1 MTLLFESFGYK
12 QGIPLD
18 ADLVFDVRCLPNPY
32 YDAALR
38 PLTGL
43 DPAVVDFLERLDDVK
58 SMDRRHPRLRRELA
72 AGFLRD
78 NRSLPH
84 RGDRLHRRP
93 APLGVLRR
101 TPRAALPRRHAGA
114 GAPPTAASGTPR
126 MSQATDLTTADLAD
140 LPIFPLGTVL
150 FPGGLLPL
158 RVFEARY
165 VDMTGDCMKR
175 GKPFGV
181 CLIREGREV
190 GAPAVPEPF
199 GCLAH
204 IADWDM
210 QDLGVLQIVT
220 HGGQRFR
227 LGESRVTEGG
237 LIRGAAELVAPEA
250 DMPLPERFAPCARLL
265 QMIVMDR
272 SQEVFVEPH
281 RFDDAAWVGYRL
293 SEVLPV
299 PLAAKQKLLELEDTT
314 SRLEILLRYL
324 EQRGLAAAG

>member
-1 MTLLFESFGYK
+1 M
-12 QGIPLD
+12 
-18 ADLVFDVRCLPNPY
+18 
-32 YDAALR
+32 
-38 PLTGL
+38 
-43 DPAVVDFLERLDDVK
+43 
-58 SMDRRHPRLRRELA
+58 
-72 AGFLRD
+72 
-78 NRSLPH
+78 SL
-84 RGDRLHRRP
+84 
-93 APLGVLRR
+93 
-101 TPRAALPRRHAGA
+101 
-114 GAPPTAASGTPR
+114 
-126 MSQATDLTTADLAD
+126 ATDLTAADLAD

-158 RVFEARY
+158 RVFETRY

-190 GAPAVPEPF
+190 GAPAVPEEV

-204 IADWDM
+204 IVDWDM

-220 HGGQRFR
+220 HGSQRFR
-227 LGESRVTEGG
+227 LSDRRVTEGG
-237 LIRGAAELVAPEA
+237 LTRGAAELIAPEP
-250 DMPLPERFAPCARLL
+250 DVPL